1 MNLKQLNSFALYQ
14 HFKNGEPKLAK
25 ALNPKG
31 RLDDKTRQERC
42 LLYRANRSTAQTPPS
57 FYLCGHEIPIFV
69 PPIWPESSTFS
80 IHQAFEPAVALLRRL
95 GLRLMI
101 SLDDII

>member
-1 MNLKQLNSFALYQ
+1 M
-14 HFKNGEPKLAK
+14 AK

-42 LLYRANRSTAQTPPS
+42 LLYRANRSTAPTPPS